1 MNPKPH
7 LALHSSEAAVFR
19 AAANIYAAYLT
30 AGRVKEGAEK
40 EWMQRSLDEA
50 LWLARRADDMIHSDN
65 EMG

>member
-1 MNPKPH
+1 MAKPS
-7 LALHSSEAAVFR
+7 LTLHPSETAVFR
-19 AAANIYAAYLT
+19 AAATIYAAYIA

-50 LWLARRADDMIHSDN
+50 LWMARTADDMIHSDN